1 MNKVKTLMV
10 GFMFFILISSFTIG
24 VSNISRILTY

>member
-1 MNKVKTLMV
+1 MNKVKTLII

-24 VSNISRILTY
+24 IANISKILTY

>member
-24 VSNISRILTY
+24 VSNISKILTY

>member
-1 MNKVKTLMV
+1 MNKVKILMV

-24 VSNISRILTY
+24 VSNISKILTY